1 MIDLE
6 NIENFAIPRPD
17 GWTIFGNAAQFDAL
31 PEATKDQVF
40 FLSQEATDYL
50 FDYVHIVQLITGG
63 GWDPFA
69 KGNFKT
75 VETFHA
81 FYGDEEGRQLLKKW
95 LYRRG
100 LPFSNRVFL
109 LQNSNE
115 SAILT
120 TWKMLLRYAPF
131 IFPGDDVLVFDKT
144 LNWCLFYYHE
154 NKLFFGKDNVYDSSE
169 DEKKMEALNERKKKF
184 PQFRHPYW

>member
-6 NIENFAIPRPD
+6 NIKDFVIPRPD

-40 FLSQEATDYL
+40 FLSPDATGYL

-63 GWDPFA
+63 GWDPFV

-75 VETFHA
+75 VETFDA
-81 FYGDEEGRQLLKKW
+81 FYGDDKSRQLLKKW
-95 LYRRG
+95 LYHRG
-100 LPFSNRVFL
+100 LAFSTMVFL
-109 LQNSNE
+109 LQSSNE
-115 SAILT
+115 PAILT
-120 TWKMLLRYAPF
+120 TWKMILRYAPL

-154 NKLFFGKDNVYDSSE
+154 NKLFFGKDNVYDPSE
-169 DEKKMEALNERKKKF
+169 DDKQMEALNERKKKF
-184 PQFRHPYW
+184 PQFRHPYL

>member
-6 NIENFAIPRPD
+6 NIKNFAVPRPD

-40 FLSQEATDYL
+40 FLSPEATDYL
-50 FDYVHIVQLITGG
+50 FDYIHIVQLITGG

-81 FYGDEEGRQLLKKW
+81 FYGENKSRELLKKW
-95 LYRRG
+95 LYHRG
-100 LPFSNRVFL
+100 LPFSTMVFL

-115 SAILT
+115 PAILT
-120 TWKMLLRYAPF
+120 SWKMILRYAPF

-154 NKLFFGKDNVYDSSE
+154 NELFFGKDNVYDPAE

-184 PQFRHPYW
+184 PQFRHPYL